1 MIARVS
7 IIKCSNYDSDAVVSS
22 VKKAVD
28 LSGGIEKF
36 IKPGSKVLIKPNLL
50 MAKDPNDG
58 ITTHPEIVRG
68 VVRLLKQINCR
79 LYLGDGPSVWG
90 NQIENV
96 DDVYEY
102 TGMSKLCREEGVE
115 LVKFEK
121 KVWKRMIPLTEWVE
135 FCDHVVNIPKFK
147 THSFTLL
154 SGAIKNLFGLVPGIH
169 KTTIHKNHF
178 EIEDFSRVLVDIYE
192 IVKPSLTVVDAI
204 RVIEGDGPATSG
216 RARDLGLI
224 MASSDCVALDSIMS
238 LIMGVKP
245 YHVLTTKEASHRDLG
260 NPLVGS
266 MSISG
271 EELGDIVPESF
282 LLPSSSLKSRIPLGI
297 LRMIRNFIKY
307 YPVSSFTKCIK
318 CGACIK
324 ACPKKCI
331 SAKGE
336 RLAFNYRDCIGCFC
350 CQEVCPVAAIEI
362 KRSALAKL
370 VGL

>member
-7 IIKCSNYDSDAVVSS
+7 LIKCSSYDPSLVVSS

-28 LSGGIEKF
+28 LIGGIEKF
-36 IKPGSKVLIKPNLL
+36 IRPHSKVLLKPNLL

-58 ITTHPEIVRG
+58 ITTHPEVVRG
-68 VVRLLKQINCR
+68 VARLLKQIGCR

-102 TGMSKLCREEGVE
+102 TGMSKLCREEGIE
-115 LVKFEK
+115 LVRFDK
-121 KVWKRMIPLTEWVE
+121 KVWRRMIPLTEWVE

-178 EIEDFSRVLVDIYE
+178 EIQDFSRILVDIYQE
-192 IVKPSLTVVDAI
+192 VRPSLTVVDAI
-204 RVIEGDGPATSG
+204 RAMEGDGPATSG
-216 RARDLGLI
+216 KGRDVGLI
-224 MASSDCVALDSIMS
+224 MASFDCVALDSLMS

-260 NPLVGS
+260 NPLIGS
-266 MSISG
+266 MAISG
-271 EELGDIVPESF
+271 ERLEDVIAKPF
-282 LLPSSSLKSRIPLGI
+282 LLPSSSLQNKIPFGI

-307 YPVSSFTKCIK
+307 YPISLPAKCIK
-318 CGACIK
+318 CGACLK

-331 SAKGE
+331 STKGS
-336 RLAFNYRDCIGCFC
+336 RLVFNYRDCIACFC

-370 VGL
+370 IGL